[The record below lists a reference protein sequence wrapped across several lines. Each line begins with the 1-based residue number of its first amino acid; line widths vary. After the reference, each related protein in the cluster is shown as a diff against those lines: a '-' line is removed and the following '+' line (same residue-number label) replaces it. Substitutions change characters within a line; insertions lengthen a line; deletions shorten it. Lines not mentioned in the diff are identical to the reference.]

1 MADSTP
7 ARPGREEP
15 YPAGV
20 QLVIVRHAEAAPGD
34 PDELRPLTPRGR
46 EDARALGRKLRE
58 KGVQP
63 DAIVSS
69 PLLRARETGAEIGRA
84 LDTAPEPDE
93 RLAPGATPAD
103 IRAVAEGRGEH
114 VVVVGHQ
121 PDFGRAAAALSGGP
135 EPEFP
140 TAGVFEVELK

>member
-1 MADSTP
+1 MHV
-7 ARPGREEP
+7 
-15 YPAGV
+15 Y
-20 QLVIVRHAEAAPGD
+20 LVRHAKAEPGD
-34 PDELRPLTPRGR
+34 PDELRPL
-46 EDARALGRKLRE
+46 AKKGRKQAKELGERFARD
-58 KGVQP
+58 GA
-63 DAIVSS
+63 DAVISS
-69 PLLRARETGAEIGRA
+69 PLLRARETAHAIA
-84 LDTAPEPDE
+84 KATKTTVQIDE

-103 IRAVAEGRGEH
+103 IRAVAEGQGER